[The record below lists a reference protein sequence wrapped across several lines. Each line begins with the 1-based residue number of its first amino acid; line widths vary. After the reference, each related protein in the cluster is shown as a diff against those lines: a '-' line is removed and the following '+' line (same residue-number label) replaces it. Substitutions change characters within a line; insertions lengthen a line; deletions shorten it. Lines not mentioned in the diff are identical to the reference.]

1 VKCIS
6 LRPDWADLVASGDKK
21 TEFRSWSTTHRG
33 DLLIHANKNLPK
45 AAKGLLVSGYCIA
58 VVNLFDVKKNKTG
71 YSWKLNNLRYIKPI
85 KINGQQR
92 LFNVDDHLIQYLDI
106 KDYESLLEYWHD
118 LGLINL
124 DLSKEC

>member
-1 VKCIS
+1 MKCLS
-6 LRPDWADLVASGDKK
+6 LRPDWADLIAAGEKT
-21 TEFRSWSTTHRG
+21 TEFRTWSTTHRG

-45 AAKGLLVSGYCIA
+45 EAKGLLVSGYCIA
-58 VVNLFDVKKNKTG
+58 VVNLFDVKKNKNG
-71 YSWKLNNLRYIKPI
+71 YSWKLNNLRYIQPI

-92 LFNVDDHLIQYLDI
+92 LFSVDNNLIQYLDI

-124 DLSKEC
+124 DLIEEC

>member
-1 VKCIS
+1 M
-6 LRPDWADLVASGDKK
+6 
-21 TEFRSWSTTHRG
+21 
-33 DLLIHANKNLPK
+33 
-45 AAKGLLVSGYCIA
+45 
-58 VVNLFDVKKNKTG
+58 
-71 YSWKLNNLRYIKPI
+71 NNLRYIKPI

-92 LFNVDDHLIQYLDI
+92 LFNVGDHLIQYLDI

>member
-1 VKCIS
+1 MKCLS
-6 LRPDWADLVASGDKK
+6 LRPDWADLIAAGEKT
-21 TEFRSWSTTHRG
+21 TEFRTWSTTHRG

-45 AAKGLLVSGYCIA
+45 EAKGLLVSGYCIA

-71 YSWKLNNLRYIKPI
+71 YSWKLNNLRYIQPI

-92 LFNVDDHLIQYLDI
+92 LFNVDNNLIQYLDI

-124 DLSKEC
+124 DLIEEC

>member
-1 VKCIS
+1 MKCLS
-6 LRPDWADLVASGDKK
+6 LRPDWADLIAAGEKT
-21 TEFRSWSTTHRG
+21 TEFRTWSTTHRG

-58 VVNLFDVKKNKTG
+58 VVNIFDVKRYKKG
-71 YSWKLNNLRYIKPI
+71 YGWKLKDLRFIKPI

-92 LFNVDDHLIQYLDI
+92 LFNVNDRLIQYLDI
-106 KDYESLLEYWHD
+106 KDYGSLLEYWHD

-124 DLSKEC
+124 DLFKEC

>member
-1 VKCIS
+1 MKCLS
-6 LRPDWADLVASGDKK
+6 LRPDWADLIAAGEKT
-21 TEFRSWSTTHRG
+21 TEFRTWSTTHRG

-45 AAKGLLVSGYCIA
+45 EAKGLLVSGYCIA
-58 VVNLFDVKKNKTG
+58 VVNIFDVKQYKKG
-71 YSWKLNNLRYIKPI
+71 YGWKLKDLRFIKPI

-92 LFNVDDHLIQYLDI
+92 LFNVDDRLIQYLDI

-124 DLSKEC
+124 DLIEEC